1 MGTPMLAD
9 RGPVT
14 LETGG
19 RLSFRELTRR
29 LGVPLG
35 VFAISRAIL
44 WSLFGALGVSEH
56 HSVMHLLGSW
66 DSKWYLLVAQ
76 NGYASTIPH
85 GVGKFTQTDLGFFPL
100 VPLLI
105 RATHA
110 LSGLGFGVS
119 GVVVS
124 SVLGA
129 AGCVAL
135 YWLLADTFDARAAEL
150 GTALVFL
157 SPAAFVLVMFY
168 SESAII
174 LFVSLSLLCL
184 GRRRWLLAGLFAAL
198 ATSADPVAV
207 AVVVP
212 CTIGA
217 YSAIRQRGEW
227 RALVAPLVAPL
238 GVVAFFGYLWAHTGS
253 FLEWFRAQ
261 RSGWQQ
267 GSFGS
272 GLPHAF
278 SHAFATGFVDPND
291 SVRVVSALATVALLA
306 LFVRAHPPA
315 PWTGY
320 VLAVIAMGLLSPVVG
335 ITPRL
340 LLRGFPLFAVLGVG
354 RSERTGN
361 AVLVASTGALGVLT
375 VLSATWHWT
384 P

>member
-1 MGTPMLAD
+1 MLAD

-14 LETGG
+14 LEADG
-19 RLSFRELTRR
+19 RLSRR
-29 LGVPLG
+29 DVVGRVGIALG
-35 VFAISRAIL
+35 VFAISRAIV
-44 WSLFGALGVSEH
+44 WSLFGALGVSERQ
-56 HSVMHLLGSW
+56 SVMHLLAGW

-76 NGYASTIPH
+76 NGYAASIPA
-85 GVGKFTQTDLGFFPL
+85 GIGKHAQTDLGFFPL

-105 RATHA
+105 RAVHVVT
-110 LSGLGFGVS
+110 SLGFGVS

-129 AGCVAL
+129 AGALAL
-135 YWLLADTFDARAAEL
+135 YWLLADTFDTSAAEL

-174 LFVSLSLLCL
+174 LLVSLTLLCL
-184 GRRRWLLAGLFAAL
+184 GRHQWWAAGVFAAL

-207 AVVVP
+207 AVIVP
-212 CTIGA
+212 CLVA
-217 YSAIRQRGEW
+217 SYDAIRRRGEW
-227 RALVAPLVAPL
+227 ASLVAPLLAPV
-238 GVVAFFGYLWAHTGS
+238 GVGTFFVYLWVHTGS
-253 FLEWFRAQ
+253 FFEWFHAQ

-267 GSFGS
+267 GAYGS

-278 SHAFATGFVDPND
+278 ADAFTTSFQNPND
-291 SVRVVSALATVALLA
+291 TVRIVSALVSVALVVA
-306 LFVRAHPPA
+306 FVRARPPA

-320 VLAVIAMGLLSPVVG
+320 VIAVLVMGLASPIVG
-335 ITPRL
+335 VTPRL

-354 RSERTGN
+354 RGAR
-361 AVLVASTGALGVLT
+361 ARQVLLVLSTGALAVLT